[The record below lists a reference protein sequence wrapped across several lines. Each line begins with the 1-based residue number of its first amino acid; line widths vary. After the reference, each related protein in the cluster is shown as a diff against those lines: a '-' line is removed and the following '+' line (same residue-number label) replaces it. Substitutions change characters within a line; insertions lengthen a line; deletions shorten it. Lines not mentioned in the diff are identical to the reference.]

1 MDKVALTA
9 AGLYV
14 IVLLRAGGTFAVG
27 WLAGAGAR
35 RSKYAERISASK
47 LQRVESAIQR
57 WGAPVV
63 AVSFLTVG
71 FQTAANFLA
80 GTMRMPLRRYLPA
93 LFIGGA
99 AWAVIYATAGIGVLQ
114 LLGRLFSEHA
124 GLGVAGV
131 AALVLVVGGVVV
143 VRRRN
148 AARAAEREGADRD
161 GTDRDGADREAVAP
175 ADET

>member
-27 WLAGAGAR
+27 WLAAAGAR
-35 RSKYAERISASK
+35 RSRLAERVSAGTF
-47 LQRVESAIQR
+47 RRAERAIQR

-80 GTMRMPLRRYLPA
+80 GSMRMPLPRYLPA
-93 LFIGGA
+93 LFVGGA
-99 AWAVIYATAGIGVLQ
+99 CWALLYATAGLGALEVLT
-114 LLGRLFSEHA
+114 RLFAERPA
-124 GLGVAGV
+124 LGAAAVVALLLAV
-131 AALVLVVGGVVV
+131 CGVVV
-143 VRRRN
+143 YRRRN
-148 AARAAEREGADRD
+148 VSRAARDTRAACDTAAEES
-161 GTDRDGADREAVAP
+161 
-175 ADET
+175 

>member
-27 WLAGAGAR
+27 WLAGTGAR
-35 RSKYAERISASK
+35 RGKLAERFSHERFR
-47 LQRVESAIQR
+47 RVERAIQR

-93 LFIGGA
+93 LLLGGA
-99 AWAVIYATAGIGVLQ
+99 AWALIYATAGIGVLE
-114 LLGRLFSEHA
+114 LLARLSAGQAALAAA
-124 GLGVAGV
+124 GL
-131 AALVLVVGGVVV
+131 AALVLAAWAVVTY
-143 VRRRN
+143 RRRGRT
-148 AARAAEREGADRD
+148 AS
-161 GTDRDGADREAVAP
+161 
-175 ADET
+175 

>member
-9 AGLYV
+9 GALYA

-35 RSKYAERISASK
+35 RSRFAGRISSAK
-47 LQRVESAIQR
+47 FRRAEEAIQR

-80 GTMRMPLRRYLPA
+80 GSMRMPLPRYLPA
-93 LFIGGA
+93 LFVGGA
-99 AWAVIYATAGIGVLQ
+99 AWALVYATAGLGALEVL
-114 LLGRLFSEHA
+114 GGLFAERTA
-124 GLGVAGV
+124 LGVSVTA
-131 AALVLVVGGVVV
+131 VLLLAVCGVVWC
-143 VRRRN
+143 RRR
-148 AARAAEREGADRD
+148 RAGSS
-161 GTDRDGADREAVAP
+161 TDDTV
-175 ADET
+175 ADEP